1 MPKRYLQNVNIWY
14 NKNRNEKPQTWFASC
29 INKKRIATTITDAFF
44 IGYSLLLKI
53 MQIAI
58 IKAKAMIVTKISEK
72 NNMYKIAIS
81 VDSIISLTPFMEA
94 NHI

>member
-1 MPKRYLQNVNIWY
+1 MR
-14 NKNRNEKPQTWFASC
+14 
-29 INKKRIATTITDAFF
+29 FF

-81 VDSIISLTPFMEA
+81 VDSIISLTSFMEA
-94 NHI
+94 NHICLFSFQKHYKTTVKICQQNLPKKQ

>member
-1 MPKRYLQNVNIWY
+1 MR
-14 NKNRNEKPQTWFASC
+14 
-29 INKKRIATTITDAFF
+29 FF

-58 IKAKAMIVTKISEK
+58 INVKAMIVTKINEK

-81 VDSIISLTPFMEA
+81 VDSTISLTSFMEA
-94 NHI
+94 NHICLFSFQKYYKAIVKICQLNLPKKQ